1 VSGEAVDVSAMR
13 VGYKPGGDD
22 DLEPEWLTGDPIWL
36 DLFERWLAEAVEAQ
50 VPEPNAMVVATVD
63 ADGAPATRTVL
74 CKAVDD
80 RGIVFYTNFGSD
92 KGRHLDDRPVAS
104 ATFPWIAMERQ
115 VHVRG
120 RVVRVDRDETLA
132 YWESRPR
139 GSRLGAVASDQS
151 RPIASRKALQERA
164 DEVEQRFGTSDDDG
178 PVPLPDGWGGFRIE
192 PTTVEFWQGRAN
204 RLHNRMRATL
214 TDDGWT
220 VARLQP

>member
-1 VSGEAVDVSAMR
+1 MR
-13 VGYKPGGDD
+13 VGYRAGGGD
-22 DLEPEWLTGDPIWL
+22 DLEPEWLTGDPVWL
-36 DLFERWLAEAVEAQ
+36 ELFERWLAEAVDAQ

-63 ADGAPATRTVL
+63 VDGAPSTRTVL
-74 CKAVDD
+74 CKAVDA
-80 RGIVFYTNFGSD
+80 RGIAFYTNFDSD
-92 KGRHLDDRPVAS
+92 KGRHLATHPTAS

-115 VHVRG
+115 VHLRG
-120 RVVRVDRDETLA
+120 PVVRVDRDETQA
-132 YWESRPR
+132 YWDSRPR

-151 RPIASRKALQERA
+151 RPIESRDALRRRA
-164 DEVEQRFGTSDDDG
+164 DEVEKRFGTSDDDG

-204 RLHNRMRATL
+204 RLHNRVRATR

>member
-1 VSGEAVDVSAMR
+1 MR
-13 VGYKPGGDD
+13 VGYRPGGDD
-22 DLEPEWLTGDPIWL
+22 DLEPDWLSGDPIWL
-36 DLFERWLAEAVEAQ
+36 DLFERWLAEAVEAA
-50 VPEPNAMVVATVD
+50 VPEPNAMVVATVG

-74 CKAVDD
+74 CKAVDE
-80 RGIVFYTNFGSD
+80 RGIVFYTNFGSG
-92 KGRHLDDRPVAS
+92 KGHHLAERPVAS

-120 RVVRVDRDETLA
+120 PVVRVARDETQA
-132 YWESRPR
+132 YWDSRPR

-151 RPIASRKALQERA
+151 RPIDSRDALRRRA
-164 DEVEQRFGTSDDDG
+164 EEVEQRFGASDDDG

-192 PTTVEFWQGRAN
+192 PASVEFWQGRAN
-204 RLHNRMRATL
+204 RLHNRVLATR